1 LFRPAP
7 ATDLKETPMKLSLN
21 APKPRNPFVAAAL
34 RRSAGHG
41 GLRGSQRQAERNDV
55 RRELRTE
62 PDRLHR
68 SP

>member
-1 LFRPAP
+1 
-7 ATDLKETPMKLSLN
+7 MKLTLN

-34 RRSAGHG
+34 RRSAGRHG